1 MNKFLRSLV
10 TFGLANRFFL
20 LLGALVLMAW
30 GVYSFMATPIIA
42 FPDLTNTRVIVI
54 SQWEGRSAEEVERF
68 VTIPIEKELNSCP
81 KRLVVRSITLFGLS
95 VVYVLF
101 DDSVEDI
108 EARQYVMT
116 QMLNVDMPDDVNSE
130 MEPTYGPTDEVF
142 RYTLQS
148 KIRSP
153 RELKTIQDWV
163 IDKQIRV
170 VPGISDIVSFGGEIK
185 TFEISIDPA
194 LLNKYDLTSVNIFN
208 ALENS
213 NLNVGGG
220 VIVKSNQA
228 YVVRGLGLFKSI
240 KDIEKV
246 IIANNNGTPVLLKNV
261 GAVVESHLPSLGY
274 VGRDSI
280 NNTVQGLVV
289 MRRGMDP
296 TPILKAIRAKVDEL
310 NEYILPQD
318 VEVVTFYDRQ
328 ELIDYTIETVTHNV
342 REGVLLVC
350 LIIFLFLGDW
360 RATLIASITIPFA
373 LLFSFTCLHL
383 AGMSANLLSL
393 GAIDFGI
400 IVDGTVVMVEG
411 LYIILD
417 KRAKELGMERFN
429 KSYKFGLIRKEGGRL
444 AKSVFFAAI
453 IIITALL
460 PIFTFQR
467 VEGKMFS
474 PLAYTLGCALLG
486 ALMFSLILVPIL
498 VSFLMNK
505 NVVEKHTWLSEGIH
519 KIHFKTLTWCSEHRR
534 AAYITGICV
543 LFVAL
548 FIGSRLGT
556 EFLPHLNEGSIYV
569 RASMPLSTSL
579 DQSIEI
585 SNRLRTIMRSY
596 PEVKRVLSQ
605 TGRPDDGTD
614 PTGFFNIEFHM
625 ELNPQE
631 QWKRKITK
639 NELISEME
647 DQFTKYEGIDFN
659 FSQPIMDNV
668 EEAVSGVKGSMAVKI
683 YGYDTDRLGVYA
695 SEVFN
700 ILKSIDGVEDLAIIS
715 LTGQPEIKITLD
727 EDKMAVYGV
736 TIKDAQSVI
745 EMAIGGKT
753 ATYLFEDDRKFD
765 VRVRY
770 MSGFRDN
777 EDDIGNLYV
786 PTINGGK
793 VPLRLIAGIKRETGL
808 AFLYRE
814 NNKRFIGVKFSVRG
828 RDLGS
833 TVQEAREKIAKA
845 IKLDKGEKI
854 EYAGEF
860 ENQERAMTHLA
871 QVAPIS
877 LILIFFFLYLAFG
890 NVLDAGLIFLNVPF
904 GLTGGLLCL
913 YLTGTNFGIS
923 AGIGFICLFGV
934 SVQAGVI
941 LISIFKYN
949 LQDGMLL
956 REAVFTGTLRRVR
969 PVFMT
974 ATMAIIGLMPA
985 ALSTGIGSETQKP
998 LALVVIGGLFTDM
1011 ILSVHIFP
1019 LIVEYVYRRFKK
1031 IE

>member
-10 TFGLANRFFL
+10 TFGLANRLFL
-20 LLGALVLMAW
+20 MIGAVALMAW
-30 GVYSFMATPIIA
+30 GVYSFIATPIIA

-54 SQWEGRSAEEVERF
+54 SQWEGRSASEIERF

-81 KRLVVRSITLFGLS
+81 KRLVVRSISLFGLS
-95 VVYVLF
+95 VVYVIF
-101 DDSVEDI
+101 EDGVADI

-116 QMLNVDMPDDVNSE
+116 GLMDVNLPDGVESG
-130 MEPTYGPTDEVF
+130 MEPTYGPTDEIF
-142 RYTLQS
+142 RYTLHS
-148 KIRSP
+148 DTRSP

-163 IDKQIRV
+163 IDRQLRTI
-170 VPGISDIVSFGGEIK
+170 PGISDIVSFGGEVK
-185 TFEISIDPA
+185 TFEISIDPM
-194 LLNKYDLTSVNIFN
+194 LLNKYDLTSVDVFN
-208 ALENS
+208 ALSKS
-213 NLNVGGG
+213 NVNVGGG

-228 YVVRGLGLFKSI
+228 YVVRGLGLLQSI

-246 IIANNNGTPVLLKNV
+246 VITNNNGTPVMLKNV
-261 GAVVESHLPSLGY
+261 GSVVESHQPSLGY
-274 VGRDSI
+274 VSRDSVK
-280 NNTVQGLVV
+280 NTVEGLIV

-296 TPILKAIRAKVDEL
+296 TPVLNGIKAKINEL

-318 VEVVTFYDRQ
+318 VSIVTFYDRQ
-328 ELIDYTIETVTHNV
+328 DLMDFTVETIGHNV
-342 REGVLLVC
+342 RDGILLVC

-360 RATLIASITIPFA
+360 RPTLIASITIPFA
-373 LLFSFTCLHL
+373 LLFSFTCLHF

-411 LYIILD
+411 LYIVLD
-417 KRAKELGMERFN
+417 QRAKKLGMERFN
-429 KSYKFGLIRKEGGRL
+429 KSFKYGLIRKEGGKL
-444 AKSVFFAAI
+444 SKSVFFAAI

-486 ALMFSLILVPIL
+486 ALLCSLVLVPIM

-505 NVVEKHTWLSEGIH
+505 NVVEKHTFLSEGIH
-519 KIHFKTLTWCSEHRR
+519 KIHFRTLTWCSKHRKL
-534 AAYITGICV
+534 AYSVAVGV
-543 LFVAL
+543 LFVAV

-556 EFLPHLNEGSIYV
+556 EFLPHLNEGAIYV

-579 DQSIEI
+579 DQSIDI
-585 SNRLRTIMRSY
+585 TNRLRVIMCSY
-596 PEVKRVLSQ
+596 PEVSKVLTQ

-614 PTGFFNIEFHM
+614 ATGFFNIEFNIA
-625 ELNPQE
+625 LKPQDE
-631 QWKRKITK
+631 WTRKITK
-639 NELISEME
+639 DELITEME
-647 DQFTKYEGIDFN
+647 SQFSKYKGIDFN

-683 YGYDTDRLGVYA
+683 YGYDTDKLGKHADQVYA
-695 SEVFN
+695 
-700 ILKSIDGVEDLAIIS
+700 ILKTVRGVEDLGIIS
-715 LTGQPEIKITLD
+715 LTGQPEMKITLD
-727 EDKMAVYGV
+727 QDKMAVYGV
-736 TIKDAQSVI
+736 TAQDAQSVI
-745 EMAIGGKT
+745 EMAVGGKT
-753 ATYLFEDDRKFD
+753 ATSMYEDDRQFD
-765 VRVRY
+765 VRIRY
-770 MSGFRDN
+770 QAGFRDN
-777 EDDIGNLYV
+777 EQDIGNLYV
-786 PTINGGK
+786 PTINNGK
-793 VPLRLIAGIKRETGL
+793 VPLKLIANIQKENGL
-808 AFLYRE
+808 VFLYRE

-828 RDLGS
+828 RDLGG
-833 TVQEAREKIAKA
+833 TVAEAREKINKA
-845 IKLDKGEKI
+845 VKLDKGEKI
-854 EYAGEF
+854 EFNGEF
-860 ENQERAMTHLA
+860 ENQERAMAHLE
-871 QVAPIS
+871 QVVPIS

-890 NVLDAGLIFLNVPF
+890 NLLDAGLIFLNVPF

-949 LQDGMLL
+949 LQDGMKL
-956 REAVFTGTLRRVR
+956 REAVFEGTLRRVR

-985 ALSTGIGSETQKP
+985 ALSNGIGSETQKP